1 MAFSLQTLGSLPDIE
16 TLEDAG
22 LLSRK
27 GVEEALAVAESEEE
41 WTVIRGAA
49 GFHIARL

>member
-1 MAFSLQTLGSLPDIE
+1 MAFSLQTLGGLPDIE

-27 GVEEALAVAESEEE
+27 GVEEALAAAEGEEE
-41 WTVIRGAA
+41 WTVTRGAA